1 MNIIRKTNIINIEN
15 VSKVFGD
22 RTILD
27 NVSLGIN
34 EHDKIG
40 IIGVNG
46 TGKSTLLKIIAGI
59 EETDKGNIIKAN
71 RATLSYLPQTPE
83 FEKDETILQYVEKGG
98 LKMDSWE
105 KEGDVKNI
113 LTKLGI
119 FDYSQN
125 ISTLSGGQKKRLALA
140 RTLIHESDILIM
152 DEPTNHLDN
161 DMTQWLENYLRKYK
175 GVLIMVTHDRYFLDS
190 VTNKIVEIDNRNLYS
205 YNGNYTK
212 FLELKCQREEMEQAT
227 ADKRKNILRNELKW
241 VMRGAQARSTKQK
254 ARLNRYEEMKAMRG
268 PEQKKQVEMESVY
281 NRLGNK
287 TVEVHNISKSFGDKV
302 IVKNFEHIF
311 LKDIH
316 VGIVGKNGCGK
327 TTFLNMLTAREEPDE
342 GYVEIGETVKI
353 GYFTQEVQNM
363 NPETRVIDYVKDI
376 AEFLPTS
383 TGSIS
388 ASQML
393 ERFLFSPEMQYT
405 PIKKLSGGEK
415 RRLYLLSVLMEAPNV
430 LILDEP
436 TNDLDISTLTVL
448 EDYLDAFNGILIT
461 VSHDRYF
468 LDRVA
473 DRILAFEENGE
484 IVQYEGGY
492 TDYYNKI
499 NSDLSNDLSGDSKTK
514 KEQSHENKKT
524 GRVNDRKRKLSYKEQ
539 REFDSID
546 DEIKNIEKQIEE
558 TDEEILT
565 KSSDYYELNQL
576 TIKRQE
582 LEKELEEKM
591 ERWVYLNEL
600 VEEIMNG

>member
-1 MNIIRKTNIINIEN
+1 MNIINIEN
-15 VSKVFGD
+15 VTKVFGD
-22 RTILD
+22 RVLLD
-27 NVSLGIN
+27 KVSLGIN
-34 EHDKIG
+34 EHDKVG

-59 EETDKGNIIKAN
+59 ENADSGSITIAN
-71 RATLSYLPQTPE
+71 RATLAYLPQEPV
-83 FEKDETILQYVEKGG
+83 FEKDETILQYVGKGG
-98 LKMDSWE
+98 LEMESWE

-113 LTKLGI
+113 LTQLGI
-119 FDYSQN
+119 NDFSQN

-140 RTLIHESDILIM
+140 RTLIHETDILIM

-161 DMTQWLENYLRKYK
+161 DMTGWLELYLKKYK

-190 VTNKIVEIDNRNLYS
+190 VTNKIVEIDNSKLYS
-205 YNGNYTK
+205 YNANYTK

-268 PEQKKQVEMESVY
+268 PEQQKQVEMESVY

-287 TVEVHNISKSFGDKV
+287 TIEVHNISKKFGDKV
-302 IVKNFEHIF
+302 IVNNFEHIF
-311 LKDIH
+311 VKDRHI
-316 VGIVGKNGCGK
+316 GIVGKNGCGK
-327 TTFLNMLTAREEPDE
+327 TTFLNMITGREQPDS
-342 GYVEIGETVKI
+342 GYVEIGDTVKI

-393 ERFLFSPEMQYT
+393 ERFLFSPKMQYT
-405 PIKKLSGGEK
+405 PIKKLSGGER

-473 DRILAFEENGE
+473 DRILAFEGNGA
-484 IVQYEGGY
+484 IRQYEGGY

-499 NSDLSNDLSGDSKTK
+499 SGSEVTAAVSDVTKDKKENKTK
-514 KEQSHENKKT
+514 TE
-524 GRVNDRKRKLSYKEQ
+524 RVNVRKRKLSYNEQKEY
-539 REFDSID
+539 DSID
-546 DEIKNIEKQIEE
+546 ADIQDLEQKIADIEQEML
-558 TDEEILT
+558 D
-565 KSSDYYELNQL
+565 KSSNYYELNQL
-576 TIKRQE
+576 T
-582 LEKELEEKM
+582 EKKQQLEEELDNKM
-591 ERWVYLNEL
+591 DRWVYLNEL
-600 VEEIMNG
+600 VEEIMNENSVG